1 MEFSGKLLIKDVVSN
16 FAEFNASLN
25 IFAWGGIFLIFLYKA
40 DNTLI
45 RFILGMVISLIL
57 LATLYF
63 SCKYCLQSSK
73 RLKFSIIIL
82 LLATLGI
89 VVQVLVSQNEGV
101 SAIDILRI
109 YLRQGV

>member
-1 MEFSGKLLIKDVVSN
+1 MKFSSKLLIRDVVSS
-16 FAEFNASLN
+16 FAEFGASLN
-25 IFAWGGIFLIFLYKA
+25 IFAWGGIFLIFLYKI
-40 DNTLI
+40 NSTPI
-45 RFILGMVISLIL
+45 RLILGLVICLIL

-73 RLKFSIIIL
+73 RLKFSVIIIM
-82 LLATLGI
+82 LATLGI
-89 VVQVLVSQNEGV
+89 VVQVLVTQSQGV

>member
-1 MEFSGKLLIKDVVSN
+1 MKFSSKLLIENVISS
-16 FAEFNASLN
+16 FAEFGASLN
-25 IFAWGGIFLIFLYKA
+25 VFAWGGIFLIFLYKA

-82 LLATLGI
+82 MLATLGI